1 METFRFAV
9 FVLLVLPSIM
19 AMTTPDTATEIT
31 SIYQTSLA
39 VQTQDPDTGTSSTSV
54 HNDATSDRVT
64 TGSTN
69 APERTETTNPSGN
82 TDSPG
87 TNLPRNTDTPGTSPD
102 TPGSTDA
109 TNAPGGTGTNPPG
122 NTDVTNAPSGKTEAT
137 NPPGETDAPGQ
148 TDVTNAPP
156 GKTEATDPPGETDAP
171 GQTDVTNAPPGK
183 TEATNPPGETDAPGQ
198 TDVTNAPPGKTEAT
212 NPPGETDAPG
222 KTEATNPP
230 GETDATKASEKT
242 VTTNLPD
249 STDAAGKTEITDGP
263 GNTKT
268 TPKTEGPTSNKT
280 ITPEPIEPE
289 EVVFTVKTALV
300 NYPDDKILT
309 IGGGALITITA
320 TIDIINSSLE
330 YIEIDETK
338 VIVYPGN
345 SEMQELA
352 ELDFD
357 RFNLTVGESVSF
369 EKLNATLQL
378 DAVLCT
384 TFTHVCIRV
393 EPETNARWKISSE
406 GSIDRSCDLISC
418 SGSTRLV
425 VSGLL
430 MALCLFISRLAGE
443 HSA

>member
-1 METFRFAV
+1 METFRFVV

-39 VQTQDPDTGTSSTSV
+39 VQTQDPDTGTSTTSV
-54 HNDATSDRVT
+54 HRDATSDIVT
-64 TGSTN
+64 TGSTD

-82 TDSPG
+82 TNNPG
-87 TNLPRNTDTPGTSPD
+87 TTPD
-102 TPGSTDA
+102 APGSTEA
-109 TNAPGGTGTNPPG
+109 TNAPGG
-122 NTDVTNAPSGKTEAT
+122 
-137 NPPGETDAPGQ
+137 
-148 TDVTNAPP
+148 
-156 GKTEATDPPGETDAP
+156 
-171 GQTDVTNAPPGK
+171 
-183 TEATNPPGETDAPGQ
+183 TDAPGQ

-230 GETDATKASEKT
+230 GETDAPGKT
-242 VTTNLPD
+242 EATNPPGETDAPGKTEATNPPGETDAPGKTEATNPPGETDAPGKTEATNPPGETDAPGKTEATNPPGETDAPGQTTNLPD
-249 STDAAGKTEITDGP
+249 STDAAGKTEVTDGP

-268 TPKTEGPTSNKT
+268 PPQTEAPTSNKT

-320 TIDIINSSLE
+320 TIEIINSSLE
-330 YIEIDETK
+330 YIDIDETK

-352 ELDFD
+352 DGIELNFD
-357 RFNLTVGESVSF
+357 RFNLTVGESVLF
-369 EKLNATLQL
+369 EKLNATLEL
-378 DAVLCT
+378 DDVLCT

-430 MALCLFISRLAGE
+430 MALCIFISRLAGE
-443 HSA
+443 HRA